1 MDHGSDDNIL
11 ARLFLS
17 AAHTGDHDFY
27 KSVLL
32 QRLGVDVHDHSDFDH
47 VVKMIIIS
55 RKLLDTCCTS
65 P

>member
-1 MDHGSDDNIL
+1 MVIIL
-11 ARLFLS
+11 TGLFLS
-17 AAHTGDHDFY
+17 AAHTDDHDDY
-27 KSVLL
+27 SVVL